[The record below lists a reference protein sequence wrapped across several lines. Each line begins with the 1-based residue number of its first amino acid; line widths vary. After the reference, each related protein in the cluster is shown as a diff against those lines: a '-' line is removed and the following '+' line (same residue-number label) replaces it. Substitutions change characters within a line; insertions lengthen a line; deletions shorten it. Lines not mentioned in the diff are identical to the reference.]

1 MSVVAILGAGTLGG
15 ALAHKLAERNKV
27 GEVRLIDPTR
37 NIATA
42 KALDIQQAT
51 PLSRCATRIVT
62 GGIDAV
68 VGATVIVVADPANR
82 PNNKWPKEAALNL
95 LAEVAQ
101 LANFAPIVCAGTSDG
116 PLIASAVHQL
126 GINRKRIFGTA
137 PAAMVSG
144 LRALVALEADVSPRD
159 VTIHIIGAPPLHTV
173 VPWSSATICGYQLE
187 KSLSA
192 NQLKKLRSC
201 VDKLWPPGP
210 YTLASATT
218 LVVETLTLGSLK
230 RAFTC
235 FIASESHAATHALAA
250 YATLGTTGISAVI
263 EPRLTQ
269 IERVQL
275 ETAVSKI

>member
-1 MSVVAILGAGTLGG
+1 MSVVAILGAGTIGG
-15 ALAHKLAERNKV
+15 ALAHKLAERNRV

-42 KALDIQQAT
+42 KALDIQQTA
-51 PLSRCATRIVT
+51 PLSQFATRVVT

-68 VGATVIVVADPANR
+68 VGATVVVVADPANR
-82 PNNKWPKEAALNL
+82 PNNRWPKEAALHL
-95 LAEVAQ
+95 LDEVGQ
-101 LANFAPIVCAGTSDG
+101 LASCAPIVCAGTSDG

-126 GINRKRIFGTA
+126 GIDRRRIFGTA

-159 VTIHIIGAPPLHTV
+159 VAIHIIGAPPAHTV
-173 VPWSSATICGYQLE
+173 VPWSSATICGYRLE

-192 NQLKKLRSC
+192 NQLKKLRSY

-210 YTLASATT
+210 YTLASVTT

-230 RAFTC
+230 RAFSC
-235 FIASESHAATHALAA
+235 FIASESHATTHALSV
-250 YATLGTTGISAVI
+250 YATLSTIGICAVI

-275 ETAVSKI
+275 ENAVSKI